1 MSTNYVAEFYK
12 SATHDYDSFF
22 GAYVADEKM
31 NKLNKE
37 IKALNDQIDLKKEEI
52 SRLYTLRYNDKFTPI
67 EGTFVLSYEPERGY
81 SATSCDFDI
90 MSGLPVNIDDIEGPV
105 ITKQAGRKAGE
116 FFLHVGYCFPLGA
129 VIIRKYSYKI
139 ATNNTKCSFKM
150 LYEELAPVL
159 DYNAPI
165 VTDCGVRAQR
175 YELTQ
180 SATEF
185 IRKMYDLPEFD
196 TPISFREFS
205 DRLESNKSTEIILR
219 TAPQDCV
226 RPLLDMKV
234 DKAEPIH
241 KILDL
246 PKAEYDAIAEK
257 GYLKDFISIK
267 NRIKKNIKTSYNIGL
282 ELEDYFHYTNSDWIE
297 LLEKSRYWEEE
308 CRFNQVNMGGEI
320 PIITLLDGYMRQFWG
335 CSRVNFYKYY
345 SFGKFMDYVCEEACN
360 QGFQSIVDFVKELKD
375 YLDMCETM
383 NIKPTLYSSYLK
395 QTHDILARNYKIKLT
410 EEQEQIFK
418 NRYVDFKDY
427 KVKNGV
433 YIITH
438 PSCANDV
445 KQEGYDLNHCV
456 SSYVSR
462 ILNGSSKIIFLRYQK
477 SPNKSLVTIEICDNA
492 IVQARGASNRGI
504 SQEEFKAI
512 CEYAKESKLK
522 VRVNPRVD

>member
-12 SATHDYDSFF
+12 SNNHNYEDFF

-52 SRLYTLRYNDKFTPI
+52 SRLYTMRYNDKFTPI
-67 EGTFVLSYEPERGY
+67 EGTFVLSYDPERSY
-81 SATSCDFDI
+81 NAMSCNFDV
-90 MSGLPVNIDDIEGPV
+90 MTGLPVNIDDIEGSV
-105 ITKQAGRKAGE
+105 IIKQVGRKTGE
-116 FFLHVGYCFPLGA
+116 LFLLVGYCFPLGA
-129 VIIRKYSYKI
+129 VIVRKYSYRI

-150 LYEELAPVL
+150 LYEEIAPIL

-165 VTDCGVRAQR
+165 VTDNGVVAQR

-185 IRKMYDLPEFD
+185 IKKMYDLPEFD
-196 TPISFREFS
+196 TPISFRDFS

-219 TAPQDCV
+219 TAPKDCV
-226 RPLLDMKV
+226 KALLDMSV

-246 PKAEYDAIAEK
+246 PKTECDEITEK

-267 NRIKKNIKTSYNIGL
+267 NRIRKNIQTFYNDGL
-282 ELEDYFHYTNSDWIE
+282 NLDDYFHYTNSDWIE

-308 CRFNQVNMGGEI
+308 CRFNQVNMGGDI
-320 PIITLLDGYMRQFWG
+320 LIVTLLDGYMRQFWG
-335 CSRVNFYKYY
+335 CGTVNFYKYY
-345 SFGKFMDYVCEEACN
+345 SFGKFMDYVCEESCN

-375 YLDMCETM
+375 YLAMCETM

-410 EEQEQIFK
+410 EEQEEIFK
-418 NRYVDFKDY
+418 KRYEDFKDY
-427 KVKNGV
+427 KTKDGN

-438 PSCANDV
+438 PSCAEDV

-477 SPNKSLVTIEICDNA
+477 SPNKSLVTIEICDNV

-504 SQEEFKAI
+504 SQEEFNAI
-512 CEYAKESKLK
+512 CEYAKETKLK
-522 VRVNPRVD
+522 VRVSPRD